1 MNYRLS
7 SDSSESVLCEL
18 TTLTL
23 EQLQWKD
30 WTKWQKNKVVS
41 PRASLMREKLRM
53 AETMIIP
60 AS

>member
-23 EQLQWKD
+23 EQTSVEGLGQMAEK
-30 WTKWQKNKVVS
+30 QS
-41 PRASLMREKLRM
+41 YLPMASLMREKLRM